1 MRERQL
7 NMSEDQEKTEPPS
20 PAHRVSSYFFVII
33 FIVLIVSFVALGFAI
48 NSFAQNNPDLAEAT
62 VFLVI
67 GFVGV
72 SFSTYMLLQTRRRV
86 SQLSLEVPPVLT
98 TIKCQNCDYKN
109 QREFE
114 RGDFIFKEAGP
125 CPKCSNKLLISAI
138 YREVKE
144 KPKKEI
150 F

>member
-1 MRERQL
+1 
-7 NMSEDQEKTEPPS
+7 MSEDSETTATPEP
-20 PAHRVSSYFFVII
+20 AQRVSSYFFLII
-33 FIVLIVSFVALGFAI
+33 FIVLIISFAALYIAI
-48 NSFAQNNPDLAEAT
+48 TSFAQSNPDLTEAAI
-62 VFLVI
+62 FLVI

-72 SFSTYMLLQTRRRV
+72 SFSTYMLLQTRHRV
-86 SQLSLEVPPVLT
+86 MQLSLEIPPVLT
-98 TIKCQNCDYKN
+98 TITCQKCDFKN

-114 RGDFIFKEAGP
+114 RGDYVFKEAGP
-125 CPKCSNKLLISAI
+125 CPKCNNKLIISAI

>member
-1 MRERQL
+1 MGEK
-7 NMSEDQEKTEPPS
+7 SETTTTPEP
-20 PAHRVSSYFFVII
+20 AQRASSYFFIII
-33 FIVLIVSFVALGFAI
+33 FIVLIISFGALYVAVT
-48 NSFAQNNPDLAEAT
+48 SFHVEASLQSNILPL

-67 GFVGV
+67 GFIGV
-72 SFSTYMLLQTRRRV
+72 SFSTYVLLRTRHRV
-86 SQLSLEVPPVLT
+86 LQLSLELPPVMT
-98 TIKCQNCDYKN
+98 TITCQKCDFKN

-114 RGDFIFKEAGP
+114 RGDYVFKDAGP
-125 CPKCSNKLLISAI
+125 CPKCNNKLLISAI

>member
-1 MRERQL
+1 
-7 NMSEDQEKTEPPS
+7 MSEDSKTEAPG
-20 PAHRVSSYFFVII
+20 PAQRVSSYFFIII
-33 FIVLIVSFVALGFAI
+33 FIVLIISFAALGFAI
-48 NSFAQNNPDLAEAT
+48 NSFAQSKPDLPEAT
-62 VFLVI
+62 IFLVI

-86 SQLSLEVPPVLT
+86 SQLSLEIPPVLT
-98 TIKCQNCDYKN
+98 TITCKNCDFKN

-114 RGDFIFKEAGP
+114 RGDFIFKETGP

>member
-1 MRERQL
+1 MG
-7 NMSEDQEKTEPPS
+7 EDSEKTETPG
-20 PAHRVSSYFFVII
+20 PAQRISSYFFLII
-33 FIVLIVSFVALGFAI
+33 FITLILSLVALYFAYNSFVTE
-48 NSFAQNNPDLAEAT
+48 NNAPLAA

-86 SQLSLEVPPVLT
+86 MQLSLEIPPVLT
-98 TIKCQNCDYKN
+98 TITCQKCDYKS

-114 RGDFIFKEAGP
+114 RGDFIFKDAGP
-125 CPKCSNKLLISAI
+125 CPKCNNKLLVSAI

>member
-1 MRERQL
+1 
-7 NMSEDQEKTEPPS
+7 MSEDSEKTETPG
-20 PAHRVSSYFFVII
+20 PAQRVSSYFFLII
-33 FIVLIVSFVALGFAI
+33 FITLILSFAALGFAY
-48 NSFAQNNPDLAEAT
+48 NSFVTENNAFLAAI
-62 VFLVI
+62 FLII

-86 SQLSLEVPPVLT
+86 MQLSLEIPPVLT
-98 TIKCQNCDYKN
+98 TITCQKCDFKN

-125 CPKCSNKLLISAI
+125 CPKCNNKLLISAI

>member
-1 MRERQL
+1 
-7 NMSEDQEKTEPPS
+7 MSKDSEKTETPGPTQ
-20 PAHRVSSYFFVII
+20 RVSSYLFLII
-33 FIVLIVSFVALGFAI
+33 FVVLLISFAALGFAI
-48 NSFAQNNPDLAEAT
+48 NSFAQSKPDLAEAT

-86 SQLSLEVPPVLT
+86 SQLSLEIPPVLT

-125 CPKCSNKLLISAI
+125 CPKCNNKLLISAI